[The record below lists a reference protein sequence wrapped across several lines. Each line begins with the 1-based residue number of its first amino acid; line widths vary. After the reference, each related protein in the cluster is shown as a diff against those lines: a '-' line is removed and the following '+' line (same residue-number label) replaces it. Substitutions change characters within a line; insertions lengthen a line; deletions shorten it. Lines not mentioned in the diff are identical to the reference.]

1 VHREGGNIVGISP
14 PKVVNGLAQDPIDDW
29 LGNSVWL
36 EISRIKSW
44 TSIPLTTVSSLS
56 ITGTGSPRYTVICTA
71 VSLSVGQTVAA
82 HTQIGFLGSSGRSS
96 GPHVHYEVLV
106 NGEPHDPEKF
116 IGLGHLIPVTE
127 R

>member
-1 VHREGGNIVGISP
+1 MGFHHAHDGLVAIDHGNGIATLYGHMHRSIV
-14 PKVVNGLAQDPIDDW
+14 
-29 LGNSVWL
+29 
-36 EISRIKSW
+36 
-44 TSIPLTTVSSLS
+44 
-56 ITGTGSPRYTVICTA
+56 
-71 VSLSVGQTVAA
+71 SVGQTVAA
-82 HTQIGFLGSSGRSS
+82 HTQIGFTGRSS